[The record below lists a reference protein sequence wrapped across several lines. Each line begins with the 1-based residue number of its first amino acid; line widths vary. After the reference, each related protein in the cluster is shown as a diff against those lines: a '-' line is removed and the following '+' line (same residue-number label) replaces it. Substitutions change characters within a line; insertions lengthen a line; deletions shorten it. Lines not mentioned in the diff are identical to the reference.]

1 MPPCLAAWEGLKTM
15 TCDLYFVYALFILCL
30 STLKEDSIFASTD
43 SNEAIHR
50 DSTKIFKWHEL
61 NFFETPPGCCAYG
74 HCIWVIAG
82 DDICTLFHHF
92 IP

>member
-30 STLKEDSIFASTD
+30 STRKEDSIFASTD

-61 NFFETPPGCCAYG
+61 NFLKPFQAAVHMATAFG
-74 HCIWVIAG
+74 
-82 DDICTLFHHF
+82 
-92 IP
+92 